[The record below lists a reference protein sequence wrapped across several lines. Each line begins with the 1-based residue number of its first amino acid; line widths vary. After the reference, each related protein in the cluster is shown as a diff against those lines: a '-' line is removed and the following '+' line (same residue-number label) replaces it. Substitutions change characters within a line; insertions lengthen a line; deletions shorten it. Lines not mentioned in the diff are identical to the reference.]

1 MVTMIAV
8 ATLPLFAIN
17 IYLLISIRGYTQ
29 VYKDIVSNMVVA
41 NDYNLNFKESIDESC
56 YKLVVGYTT
65 FAEIDKDT
73 ELVDPYSLIYKFRRD
88 VNGLR
93 KSTDDVRSKM
103 WLSSI
108 WANLE
113 SLENRVNDIES
124 NMLEGGHYDENLAM
138 LDSSIYMLTELIQE
152 DIQQY
157 IYCQASNMGDVQES
171 LDKREIYFLISS
183 VLMIAA
189 IATMITMIASNIS
202 RSVTKP
208 IDELVDVTEKVATG
222 DLTVRAGNKSEDE
235 LGRLSKSFNNMA
247 DVIEEMMSQI
257 KEDEQKMRNTEIR
270 LLQEQINPH
279 FLYNALDT
287 IVWLIETG
295 EDEKA
300 TNMVMSLSEF
310 FKLVLSHGKEYI
322 SIRDEELHVRS
333 YLEIQ
338 QIRYADIMDY
348 DINIDPKIYD
358 YKVLKLTLQPIVE
371 NALYH
376 GIKYMRA
383 KGHIS
388 VSGSMVDGLIKLV
401 VSDNGVGM
409 SEDTLEQLRY
419 TISRPCKDGDE
430 GFGLANV
437 NERIRINFGEEYG
450 MQIESAEGQGTTVT
464 VVIPAL
470 YTMKGVE
477 NDKN

>member
-1 MVTMIAV
+1 MATMLAV
-8 ATLPLFAIN
+8 AALPLFAIN
-17 IYLLISIRGYTQ
+17 VYLLMSIRGFTQ
-29 VYKDIVSNMVVA
+29 VYRGIVSNMVVA

-65 FAEIDKDT
+65 FEDIDNDT
-73 ELVDPYSLIYKFRRD
+73 ELVSPYTLIYKFRRD
-88 VNGLR
+88 INGLR
-93 KSTDDVRSKM
+93 KSTDDARSKM

-108 WANLE
+108 WTNLD
-113 SLENRVNDIES
+113 SLEHRINDIEN
-124 NMLEGGHYDENLAM
+124 NMKVGGRYDENLDM
-138 LDSSIYMLTELIQE
+138 LDNSVYMLTELIQD

-157 IYCQASNMGDVQES
+157 IYCQASNMGEIQSS
-171 LDKREIYFLISS
+171 LDTREVYFLISS
-183 VLMIAA
+183 GLMLAA
-189 IATMITMIASNIS
+189 IVAMIIMIVANIS

-208 IDELVDVTEKVATG
+208 IDELVDVTEKVAAG
-222 DLTVRAGNKSEDE
+222 DLSIRADNRSEDE
-235 LGRLSKSFNNMA
+235 LGRLSRSFNNMT
-247 DVIEEMMSQI
+247 DVIEKMMIQI
-257 KEDEQKMRNTEIR
+257 KEDEHKMRNTEIR

-287 IVWLIETG
+287 IVWLIEVG

-310 FKLVLSHGKEYI
+310 FKLVLSHGKESI

-348 DINIDPKIYD
+348 DIDIDPKIYD
-358 YKVLKLTLQPIVE
+358 YKILKLTLQPIVE

-388 VSGSMVDGLIKLV
+388 VKGTMVDGDIHLV
-401 VSDNGVGM
+401 VTDDGVGM
-409 SEDTLEQLRY
+409 DEATLEQLRY
-419 TISRPCKDGDE
+419 TISKPCKDGDE

-437 NERIRINFGEEYG
+437 NERIRINFGEKYG
-450 MQIESAEGQGTTVT
+450 MQIQSKEGEGTTVT
-464 VVIPAL
+464 VVIPAW
-470 YTMKGVE
+470 YTMGGAAHEEK
-477 NDKN
+477 